1 MSTAFHLW
9 DVASGNV
16 LGEFSTEAAALATI
30 AKLVHAEGPEAAADL
45 ALTAITGRQPPR
57 VVADGSSLAK
67 RALEHEAAAAHAAP
81 SRARRSG
88 VR

>member
-1 MSTAFHLW
+1 MTTAFHLW

-30 AKLVHAEGPEAAADL
+30 ARLVRAEGCEAAADL
-45 ALTAITGRQPPR
+45 ALTAVTGHRAPR
-57 VVADGSSLAK
+57 LVAEGSPLAE
-67 RALEHEAAAAHAAP
+67 RALKHEAATARGATA
-81 SRARRSG
+81 RARRSG